1 MIPVQPVARMRAGG
15 VPQSSIWISNVQSK
29 LISYLQSQRRDAQW
43 GFLLKSLVHEASAAL
58 GPDQTRDLMFKA
70 GMTAGREIE
79 LPECE
84 SIEQMEDAANRYWA
98 RLGLGVVSFLERNEC
113 LEIAH
118 EGVPESPFAA
128 EGLADFLAGV
138 YQQWFV
144 SLGAGERL
152 QVRQCENADS
162 NVFLYRLAA

>member
-1 MIPVQPVARMRAGG
+1 MRADS
-15 VPQSSIWISNVQSK
+15 VPQPLIWISNVQSK

-43 GFLLKSLVHEASAAL
+43 GLLLKSFVHEASTAL
-58 GPDQTRDLMFKA
+58 GPEQARDLMVKA
-70 GMTAGREIE
+70 GMGAGREIE

-84 SIEQMEDAANRYWA
+84 SIDQMEDAANRYWA
-98 RLGLGVVSFLERNEC
+98 RLGWGVVSFLEHSDC
-113 LEIAH
+113 LEIVH
-118 EGVPESPFAA
+118 EGVPSDPFAQ

-152 QVRQCENADS
+152 QVRQCESADS
-162 NVFLYRLAA
+162 NVFRYRLAA

>member
-1 MIPVQPVARMRAGG
+1 MQSPRMRADG
-15 VPQSSIWISNVQSK
+15 VPQPSIWISNVQSK
-29 LISYLQSQRRDAQW
+29 LISYLQNQRRDAQW
-43 GFLLKSLVHEASAAL
+43 GFLLKSFVHEASTAL
-58 GPDQTRDLMFKA
+58 GSEQARDLMVKA
-70 GMTAGREIE
+70 GMGAGREIE

-98 RLGLGVVSFLERNEC
+98 RLGLGVVSFLERSDC
-113 LEIAH
+113 LEIVH
-118 EGVPESPFAA
+118 EGVPADPLAQ

-152 QVRQCENADS
+152 QVRQCESADS
-162 NVFLYRLAA
+162 NMFLYRLAA